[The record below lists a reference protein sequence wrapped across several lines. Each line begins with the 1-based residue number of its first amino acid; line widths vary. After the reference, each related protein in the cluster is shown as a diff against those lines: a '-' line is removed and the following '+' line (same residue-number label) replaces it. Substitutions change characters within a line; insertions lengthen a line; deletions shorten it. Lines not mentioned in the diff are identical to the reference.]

1 MEKIKVAVWALDDD
15 KEWLYLM
22 QKYLSEHGIDLVAF
36 HEHEKFFE
44 AINNDVDI
52 VLLDVNMPDESETDG
67 RFKTEEGLRKIYS
80 VKKEMLV
87 ILMTAA
93 IDLSI
98 AIGYL
103 QSNAIFRYVQKSS
116 IGDNN
121 NPILDSGRWTD
132 FNCFEAIRIY
142 IEQCEEEIAKRKLQ
156 ELLY

>member
-1 MEKIKVAVWALDDD
+1 MEKIKVAIWALDDD

-22 QKYLSEHGIDLVAF
+22 QRYLSEHGINLVAF
-36 HEHEKFFE
+36 HEPDKFFD
-44 AINNDVDI
+44 AINEDVDI
-52 VLLDVNMPDESETDG
+52 VLLDVNIPDELEEDG
-67 RFKTEEGLRKIYS
+67 RFKTEEGLRKIYN
-80 VKKEMLV
+80 VKKNMLV

-103 QSNAIFRYVQKSS
+103 QANAIFRYVQK
-116 IGDNN
+116 GDFKEDNN
-121 NPILDSGRWTD
+121 AILDSGRWTD